1 MYSEKVCEQCGKKYI
16 PKRYKQRFC
25 SEKCKYTHENNKRK
39 PYRDEY
45 QASHRED
52 IALKTNMLNLA
63 YKFEIF
69 RLLGN
74 KCSKCGKENWKVL
87 QIDHINGG
95 GTRERKL
102 KGCKKGNTLYREILK
117 QIRNEDK
124 KYQLMCADCNWEKRY
139 DNPEERGRKIFNIPD
154 INQLWKALQEG
165 KESIT
170 WNGRE
175 FKFFSWSK
183 TKAKD

>member
-25 SEKCKYTHENNKRK
+25 SEKCKYTHGNNKRK

-95 GTRERKL
+95 GARHK
-102 KGCKKGNTLYREILK
+102 REI
-117 QIRNEDK
+117 
-124 KYQLMCADCNWEKRY
+124 DCNFYKWLKENEYPSGFQTLCCNCNAIKVIENKEY
-139 DNPEERGRKIFNIPD
+139 KIHH
-154 INQLWKALQEG
+154 
-165 KESIT
+165 
-170 WNGRE
+170 
-175 FKFFSWSK
+175 
-183 TKAKD
+183 